1 MRNLIVLALATILV
15 AGCTNGYSA
24 LKNAGAK
31 VQKCVSLTA
40 SPGESEKQESVSIGA
55 RKEQVQEDT
64 DTPSPKFIWDSKMIF
79 W

>member
-1 MRNLIVLALATILV
+1 MRTFIVLALAIISL

-40 SPGESEKQESVSIGA
+40 APGESEKPGTVSIGTS
-55 RKEQVQEDT
+55 KDQVQEDA

>member
-1 MRNLIVLALATILV
+1 MRTLIVLALATILLT
-15 AGCTNGYSA
+15 GCTNGYSA

-31 VQKCVSLTA
+31 VQKCVSLAA
-40 SPGESEKQESVSIGA
+40 SPGESEKQISVGIGSC
-55 RKEQVQEDT
+55 KEQVKEDA